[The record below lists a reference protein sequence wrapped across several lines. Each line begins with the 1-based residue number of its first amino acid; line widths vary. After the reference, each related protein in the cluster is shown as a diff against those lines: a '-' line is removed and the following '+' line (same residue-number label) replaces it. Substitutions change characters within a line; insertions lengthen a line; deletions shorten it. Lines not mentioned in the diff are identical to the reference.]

1 MGEAIPGE
9 PLRALSEKGGKD
21 IGDEYS
27 IPAPEPFVSF
37 SALKD
42 RIRHHYEVCSDYYYS
57 LWGEHIHHGYFTDP
71 SDTKEIAQ
79 TRLISLLLEKSALPA
94 GSTVLDVGCGIGGT
108 SRYLAREKG
117 CKVTG
122 VTISPRQV
130 EIATRLSAE
139 EASSRS
145 QQAEVLTNGSDEA
158 SSDGSIKLGKL
169 RGSVKFI
176 ELDAEKMGEYFLNK
190 KFDCVWISEAMSHLP
205 NKALFFQNAA
215 KLLNPEGKLV
225 VADWFKSEECS
236 EAEMEADIKPIE
248 GLFYNF
254 QTMRDFKLTCLKMA
268 CFFHLCV
275 LNLTMSTLRRRLAS
289 SYSRNHLISAR
300 RWLKHGTLP
309 KYLPV
314 VIVLSMQL

>member
-1 MGEAIPGE
+1 MGEAIPGQ
-9 PLRALSEKGGKD
+9 PLQARAEKGGKD

-57 LWGEHIHHGYFTDP
+57 LWGEHIHHGYFIDP
-71 SDTKEIAQ
+71 SDTKEVAQ
-79 TRLISLLLEKSALPA
+79 TRLISLLLEKSVLPA

-130 EIATRLSAE
+130 EIATKFSTE

-145 QQAEVLTNGSDEA
+145 QEAGILTDGSDEA
-158 SSDGSIKLGKL
+158 NSGNSIKLGKL
-169 RGSVKFI
+169 GGNVKFI
-176 ELDAEKMGEYFLNK
+176 ELDAEKMGEYFINR

-215 KLLNPEGKLV
+215 KLLYPGGKLV

-236 EAEMEADIKPIE
+236 EAEMEEDIKPIE
-248 GLFYNF
+248 GYFPISEPCELSTDVIEDGMLLPPLCTQSDYVNF
-254 QTMRDFKLTCLKMA
+254 AKEVGFRVFSDPFDISKEVAKTWYVARIPCL
-268 CFFHLCV
+268 LS
-275 LNLTMSTLRRRLAS
+275 NST
-289 SYSRNHLISAR
+289 
-300 RWLKHGTLP
+300 
-309 KYLPV
+309 
-314 VIVLSMQL
+314 MQL